1 MLRLFNTGYA
11 VLFIL
16 LASLSVAIAAESAF
30 TGSESCSSCHAEQQ
44 RSWKGSDHDLAM
56 QHTRKDTVL
65 GDFNNTEFSA
75 NGITSRFFKNDG
87 RFWVNTD
94 GPDGNMQDFEIKYT
108 FGVTPLQQYL
118 IEFPGGRIQTLGIA
132 WDTRPAND
140 GGQRW
145 FHLYPDQTINAGDD
159 LHWTGAQQNWNY
171 ESKMYLNNLIKVI
184 RNRDCQVIVGGYTS
198 EDFIPTDDYPTS
210 WQLSAEFATAV
221 TRYFNDVGKIDYTR
235 LAAIG
240 YGKYQPLLGEE
251 SSLKTKANNRINII
265 ISDL

>member
-1 MLRLFNTGYA
+1 MPDDSNTDIINTPGKTVMQVSVA
-11 VLFIL
+11 TRRKKRKKPVEDGAFVDMVAFASLMTIL
-16 LASLSVAIAAESAF
+16 LAFFIMLSSYAGPPLEEDAEEVIDSFKEALDNYGVSKIAF
-30 TGSESCSSCHAEQQ
+30 G
-44 RSWKGSDHDLAM
+44 GSDAITNLDIKRGNYSGKIKSKKELIRNVFANTIDDNIDIEYTQTGHQLVFP
-56 QHTRKDTVL
+56 TEI
-65 GDFNNTEFSA
+65 DF
-75 NGITSRFFKNDG
+75 
-87 RFWVNTD
+87 
-94 GPDGNMQDFEIKYT
+94 
-108 FGVTPLQQYL
+108 
-118 IEFPGGRIQTLGIA
+118 
-132 WDTRPAND
+132 
-140 GGQRW
+140 
-145 FHLYPDQTINAGDD
+145 INEELDMSS
-159 LHWTGAQQNWNY
+159 

-240 YGKYQPLLGEE
+240 YGKYRPLLGEE